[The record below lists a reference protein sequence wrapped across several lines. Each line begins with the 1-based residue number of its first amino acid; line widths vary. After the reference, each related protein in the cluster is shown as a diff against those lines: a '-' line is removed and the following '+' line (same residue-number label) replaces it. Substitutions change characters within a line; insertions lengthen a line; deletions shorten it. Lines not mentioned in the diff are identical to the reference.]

1 MEVYNVTA
9 VNLFT
14 DESLP
19 VTFSVWD
26 DEEVD
31 ASCLK
36 VESSFCSLTASGE
49 HLFEV
54 FKILRDQLLQ
64 DGWGLLCYG
73 AAVNAHASPM
83 MSACDKVY
91 MLTPFY
97 QAKMEDVVCLFDFY
111 DVRSFVDSKAQEAFY
126 NVWGS
131 KCAST
136 NSHPFI
142 IQLTLSLNGIK
153 SPFSMENTDLVQQ
166 SNI

>member
-31 ASCLK
+31 ISCLK

-54 FKILRDQLLQ
+54 FKILR
-64 DGWGLLCYG
+64 
-73 AAVNAHASPM
+73 ASYFKM
-83 MSACDKVY
+83 AGGYYAMARLS
-91 MLTPFY
+91 ML
-97 QAKMEDVVCLFDFY
+97 M
-111 DVRSFVDSKAQEAFY
+111 
-126 NVWGS
+126 
-131 KCAST
+131 
-136 NSHPFI
+136 HP
-142 IQLTLSLNGIK
+142 Q
-153 SPFSMENTDLVQQ
+153 
-166 SNI
+166 